1 MNIVMLV
8 EDVLRINYLIVNHMT
23 VLGHISTLLLATL
36 SMTTVL
42 LNNLRLI
49 RRTVRAATIYILRFL
64 DKLGLMTEM
73 NNGANI

>member
-49 RRTVRAATIYILRFL
+49 RRTIRAATIYILRFL